1 MTYQLAYGERDLDQG
16 NGDKD
21 LSKVIEAGIRKS
33 GSGPK
38 DGQKGKP
45 KGPRSDYL
53 QIGPETPGYKL
64 VQVIFERAVSEGLP
78 STDLADHLGIA
89 PSTLSHLK
97 TGRRV
102 ASSLGRD
109 VIERFAE
116 WLNYPVL
123 AVMILAEQ
131 VHLADFYSP
140 QNDLDRAIDRALQF
154 MADDPEWG
162 GMMPKDL
169 DDASTHMKLWSVWM
183 YERATKTR
191 LITGGIDY
199 LDLLKGMDE
208 FRGEYPRKE

>member
-1 MTYQLAYGERDLDQG
+1 MNQDNE
-16 NGDKD
+16 NGD
-21 LSKVIEAGIRKS
+21 LRKVIEAGKRKP

-38 DGQKGKP
+38 GGQKGKP

-53 QIGPETPGYKL
+53 QIEPETPGYKL
-64 VQVIFERAVSEGLP
+64 VQIIFERAVNEGISTSELAEQLGL
-78 STDLADHLGIA
+78 AA
-89 PSTLSHLK
+89 STLSHLK
-97 TGRRV
+97 NGRRL
-102 ASSLGRD
+102 ANSLGRD
-109 VIERFAE
+109 VIGRFAE

-131 VHLADFYSP
+131 VRLEDFYSP
-140 QNDLDRAIDRALQF
+140 QNDLDRAIDRALHF

-169 DDASTHMKLWSVWM
+169 DGASTHMKLWSVWM

-199 LDLLKGMDE
+199 LDLLNAMED
-208 FRGEYPRKE
+208 FRTDTPPDT

>member
-1 MTYQLAYGERDLDQG
+1 MAQG
-16 NGDKD
+16 NKGKD
-21 LSKVIEAGIRKS
+21 LRTVVEAGKRKP

-38 DGQKGKP
+38 DGQKGKA
-45 KGPRSDYL
+45 KGPRTDYL
-53 QIGPETPGYKL
+53 QIEPETPGYKL
-64 VQVIFERAVSEGLP
+64 VQVIFERAVSEGVA
-78 STDLADHLGIA
+78 STDLAEHLGIA

-97 TGRRV
+97 TGRRL

-131 VHLADFYSP
+131 VRLEDFYSP
-140 QNDLDRAIDRALQF
+140 QNDLDRAIDRALHF

-169 DDASTHMKLWSVWM
+169 DGASTHMKLWSVWM

-191 LITGGIDY
+191 LITGGVDY
-199 LDLLKGMDE
+199 LDLLKAMED
-208 FRGEYPRKE
+208 FRADHPSSS

>member
-1 MTYQLAYGERDLDQG
+1 MDQG
-16 NGDKD
+16 NDDKG
-21 LSKVIEAGIRKS
+21 LRKVIEAGIRKS

-53 QIGPETPGYKL
+53 QIEPETPGYKL
-64 VQVIFERAVSEGLP
+64 IQVIFERAVSEGLA
-78 STDLADHLGIA
+78 STDLAEHLGIA

-97 TGRRV
+97 TGRRL

-109 VIERFAE
+109 VIEKFAE

-123 AVMILAEQ
+123 AVLILAEQ
-131 VHLADFYSP
+131 VRLEDFYSP
-140 QNDLDRAIDRALQF
+140 RNDLDRAIDRALQF

-162 GMMPKDL
+162 GMMPKDIEG
-169 DDASTHMKLWSVWM
+169 ASTHMKLWSVWM

-191 LITGGIDY
+191 LIPGGIDY
-199 LDLLKGMDE
+199 LDLLKSMDE
-208 FRGEYPRKE
+208 FRGEYPSQK

>member
-1 MTYQLAYGERDLDQG
+1 LDHDNENDDL
-16 NGDKD
+16 K
-21 LSKVIEAGIRKS
+21 KVIEAGKRKP
-33 GSGPK
+33 GPGPK
-38 DGQKGKP
+38 GGQKGKP

-53 QIGPETPGYKL
+53 QIEPDTPGYKL
-64 VQVIFERAVSEGLP
+64 VQIIFERAVSEGV
-78 STDLADHLGIA
+78 STTELAESLGIA

-97 TGRRV
+97 TGRRQ

-109 VIERFAE
+109 VVERFAE

-131 VHLADFYSP
+131 VRLEDFYSP
-140 QNDLDRAIDRALQF
+140 QNDLDRAIDRALHF

-169 DDASTHMKLWSVWM
+169 DGASTHMKLWSVWM

-191 LITGGIDY
+191 LITGGVDY
-199 LDLLKGMDE
+199 LDLLKAMED
-208 FRGEYPRKE
+208 FRAEYPSSS